1 MSEPGFVH
9 DVFLS
14 YSAKDKAVVRLL
26 AERLRADELNV
37 WFDEWVL
44 KPGDSIPAKNE
55 EGLEHSRVHGAMPVG
70 PGVRVGLGAVEGLP
84 HTMTTLHIRQEAAGK
99 KRHRI
104 RLTVKCLVVTDIETG
119 ATTTFSHC
127 HRTLLR

>member
-70 PGVRVGLGAVEGLP
+70 PGVRVGLGAMGRRHVPVSRPAEP
-84 HTMTTLHIRQEAAGK
+84 RAPLHPPAARLR
-99 KRHRI
+99 RHQRGFEPC
-104 RLTVKCLVVTDIETG
+104 RRAQTEKHSSL
-119 ATTTFSHC
+119 
-127 HRTLLR
+127 